1 MKSKQQSRY
10 LQKTLSKL
18 ARDDPKTQQVVL
30 NGFTI
35 QDDKMAR
42 LAMSLVG
49 NTHIKI
55 LSLNNCGITS
65 QGAHLLAYALSHNRS
80 LSHVW
85 LNQNKIGSSGAEAIA
100 SALSKC
106 PSLLTLGLA
115 NNSIGN
121 RGGRALAD
129 ALAQNR
135 TITDVFVQD
144 NRMSGRVEDQI
155 IRIVYY
161 EDESDCDDDINEETY
176 PSCHDG
182 IPHSVDVYDDNTTIC
197 ESVCMSVSSSYLRNT
212 LNSIKEVD
220 YESDSVGSDDHNDS
234 HSTASSTADDDE
246 PIDLDFTCFYQ
257 KKKKESKI
265 YTKLVAIKG
274 MLRRKKVGPGQ

>member
-1 MKSKQQSRY
+1 MKSKQLSRF
-10 LQKTLSKL
+10 LQKTITKL
-18 ARDDPKTQQVVL
+18 ARDDPKTQQIVL
-30 NGFTI
+30 DGFTI

-42 LAMSLVG
+42 LAVSLVG

-55 LSLNNCGITS
+55 LSLNDCGITS
-65 QGAHLLAYALSHNRS
+65 KGAHLLAYALSHKRS

-85 LNQNKIGSSGAEAIA
+85 LNQNKIGSSGAGALA

-121 RGGRALAD
+121 RGGRALAE

-144 NRMSGRVEDQI
+144 NRMSSRVEDQI

-161 EDESDCDDDINEETY
+161 GDESDCDDDNNEEIY
-176 PSCHDG
+176 PSCQDG
-182 IPHSVDVYDDNTTIC
+182 IPHSVDVYDDSTTI
-197 ESVCMSVSSSYLRNT
+197 MSVSSSYLRNT

-220 YESDSVGSDDHNDS
+220 YESDSDSSDDDDDS
-234 HSTASSTADDDE
+234 HSTASSTADDDD

-257 KKKKESKI
+257 KKKKESVI
-265 YTKLVAIKG
+265 YTKLVAMKG
-274 MLRRKKVGPGQ
+274 MLRRKKVGPGK